1 VNNEKK
7 PASKGLGR
15 GLSALI
21 STNKDDTVGQ
31 APVSPGHESPYHVLS
46 LSQITGNPHQPRTI
60 FDDDALEELA
70 ESIRAVGLV
79 QPVVVRKRGDGYELV
94 AGERRWR
101 AARIAGLET
110 VPALI
115 REAGDAESLELA
127 LIENISR
134 EDLNPIDTARA
145 YANLQEDYGITQEM
159 LSNKLGR
166 SRSAVANTIR
176 LLDLPDDVQQLIEQA
191 KLTEGHGR
199 ALLSVSDRTRQ
210 RKLARRIVKGGLS
223 VRQAEELSKKE
234 DAPRSKLKEPQNFP
248 VGQELMDE
256 TTDALYSAFR
266 LPVKV
271 RWTGKGG
278 RIEMEFSNADDLDKL
293 IEVLEKER

>member
-1 VNNEKK
+1 VNSDKK

-21 STNKDDTVGQ
+21 NTNKIDTEGQ
-31 APVSPGHESPYHVLS
+31 PTVSPDHEIPYHELS
-46 LSQITGNPHQPRTI
+46 LSQITGNPRQPRTI

-79 QPVVVRKRGDGYELV
+79 QPVVVRRQGDGYELV

-110 VPALI
+110 IPALI

-145 YANLQEDYGITQEM
+145 YANLQEDYGITQET
-159 LSNKLGR
+159 LSSKLGR
-166 SRSAVANTIR
+166 SRSAVANTLR
-176 LLDLPDDVQQLIEQA
+176 LLDLPDEVQQFIEQG

-210 RKLARRIVKGGLS
+210 RKLARKIVKGGLS
-223 VRQAEELSKKE
+223 VRQAEGLAKKE
-234 DAPRSKLKEPQNFP
+234 DAPRRKPKEPQNFP

-278 RIEMEFSNADDLDKL
+278 RIEMEFSSADELDKL
-293 IEVLEKER
+293 IGVLEQEQ